1 MMRKHSHVCDV
12 TTADKV
18 IRSVV
23 EMKWDEA
30 KQHFVLVV
38 LDANTKEVLYDCVKE
53 EPRHKTLEQYLWFLR
68 CHKVILPGEMI
79 MAVAA
84 GAFGEGE
91 GEGIDETRVW
101 P

>member
-1 MMRKHSHVCDV
+1 MRKHSHICDV
-12 TTADKV
+12 TTADRV

-53 EPRHKTLEQYLWFLR
+53 EPRHKTLEQYLWF
-68 CHKVILPGEMI
+68 C
-79 MAVAA
+79 AV
-84 GAFGEGE
+84 
-91 GEGIDETRVW
+91 TR
-101 P
+101 